1 MKITTQYMT
10 DNDCYKVGRRNQLKG
25 IMVHSTGCAYVPASG
40 WFSRWNKPGVEK
52 CVHAFVDDKEI
63 WVYLPYEMGA
73 WHSGTGGANPAN
85 IDHIAFEM
93 CEPGPGASSASY
105 DPAAYE
111 AYTRACIANAVDYC
125 VMLCRQFG
133 FTAADITSH
142 YEGYRTGIASNHS
155 DPKHWF
161 DKHGYSMDQFRRE
174 VEQKLKGV
182 IEIMGKAVY
191 VDGLI
196 NYINQ
201 NSIELDESTGGA
213 TGGTTEE
220 TTPSVAPTVTYQA
233 YANGRWW
240 AEITGYNDDDT
251 SGYAGVLG
259 KAMSGLYA
267 RASKGTIRL
276 RAHQIDGDRW
286 LNWQTNGEDYAGNLG
301 KDIDMIQAEL
311 IDCPGYAVEYRVSNP
326 GRDYWAWIRN
336 CDNPTATLQYAGV
349 PGKAIDRVQMRI
361 VEV

>member
-25 IMVHSTGCAYVPASG
+25 IMVHSTGTSFVPASG
-40 WFSRWNKPGVEK
+40 WFARWNKPGVEK

-174 VEQKLKGV
+174 VEQKLKGE
-182 IEIMGKAVY
+182 IEIMGKVVNADALIQWINDNAVEESAGQTTSPY
-191 VDGLI
+191 RTTANLYYHTTYPAVKGDASTRAGKFPKGTVVDVVDGW
-196 NYINQ
+196 
-201 NSIELDESTGGA
+201 ESSGNGYTWVKVLYE
-213 TGGTTEE
+213 GGT
-220 TTPSVAPTVTYQA
+220 Y
-233 YANGRWW
+233 YA
-240 AEITGYNDDDT
+240 A
-251 SGYAGVLG
+251 
-259 KAMSGLYA
+259 K
-267 RASKGTIRL
+267 
-276 RAHQIDGDRW
+276 
-286 LNWQTNGEDYAGNLG
+286 
-301 KDIDMIQAEL
+301 
-311 IDCPGYAVEYRVSNP
+311 EYLERV
-326 GRDYWAWIRN
+326 
-336 CDNPTATLQYAGV
+336 
-349 PGKAIDRVQMRI
+349 
-361 VEV
+361 

>member
-25 IMVHSTGCAYVPASG
+25 IMVHSTGTSYVPASG
-40 WFSRWNKPGVEK
+40 WFSRWNRPGVEK

-93 CEPGPGASSASY
+93 CEPGPGAASASY

-174 VEQKLKGV
+174 VERKLKGE
-182 IEIMGKAVY
+182 IEIMGKVVNADALIQWINENAVEESAGETTTPY
-191 VDGLI
+191 RTTANLYYHTTYPAVQGDTSTRAGKFPKGTVVDVVDGW
-196 NYINQ
+196 
-201 NSIELDESTGGA
+201 ESSGNGYTWVRVLYE
-213 TGGTTEE
+213 GGT
-220 TTPSVAPTVTYQA
+220 Y
-233 YANGRWW
+233 YA
-240 AEITGYNDDDT
+240 A
-251 SGYAGVLG
+251 
-259 KAMSGLYA
+259 K
-267 RASKGTIRL
+267 
-276 RAHQIDGDRW
+276 
-286 LNWQTNGEDYAGNLG
+286 
-301 KDIDMIQAEL
+301 
-311 IDCPGYAVEYRVSNP
+311 EYLERV
-326 GRDYWAWIRN
+326 
-336 CDNPTATLQYAGV
+336 
-349 PGKAIDRVQMRI
+349 
-361 VEV
+361 